1 MTGAM
6 VVEALAATEGPAT
19 IEYTSSGIRGPEV
32 AAGYGN
38 RRKPRDMWSWVA
50 HSGNP
55 STRRGDRMHQYRHRR
70 VVATVALVGALLAPA
85 LSAGAQTAPDN
96 TKTNQRDRAKGA
108 ATADQ
113 QKENASDRD
122 ITQKIRQAVMDDKS
136 LSTYAH
142 NVKVIAQDGQVTL
155 KGPVRSE
162 NEKKTIEA
170 KAVEVAGDGHVSNQI
185 TIAPSKNSKK

>member
-1 MTGAM
+1 
-6 VVEALAATEGPAT
+6 
-19 IEYTSSGIRGPEV
+19 
-32 AAGYGN
+32 
-38 RRKPRDMWSWVA
+38 
-50 HSGNP
+50 
-55 STRRGDRMHQYRHRR
+55 MHQYRHRH

-85 LSAGAQTAPDN
+85 FSAGAQTAPDN
-96 TKTNQRDRAKGA
+96 TKTNQQDRAKGA

-113 QKENASDRD
+113 QKENASDRE

-162 NEKKTIEA
+162 NEKKTVEA
-170 KAVEVAGDGHVSNQI
+170 KAVEVAGAGHVSNQI
-185 TIAPSKNSKK
+185 TIASSKNSKK